1 MNINERPF
9 FISKDVLDTINS
21 ASWFLMDA
29 MWMLQMERI
38 SVAMIIPTIATGVL
52 LVYIEKRKTLTLINL
67 AILSWI
73 CMNVSWMF
81 SEVLEI
87 PFYLTVAKSLF
98 GLGLSF
104 ILAAVFVSGSVT
116 ETFSHFK
123 RFRILEKL
131 RKAP

>member
-1 MNINERPF
+1 MNTNERPF

-29 MWMLQMERI
+29 MWMLQMEQV
-38 SVAMIIPTIATGVL
+38 SVGMIVPTIASGVC

-81 SEVLEI
+81 
-87 PFYLTVAKSLF
+87 
-98 GLGLSF
+98 
-104 ILAAVFVSGSVT
+104 
-116 ETFSHFK
+116 
-123 RFRILEKL
+123 
-131 RKAP
+131 

>member
-1 MNINERPF
+1 MNTNERPF
-9 FISKDVLDTINS
+9 FLSKDMLDTVNS

-29 MWMLQMERI
+29 SWMLQAEKI
-38 SVAMIIPTIATGVL
+38 SVMMIVPTVVTGL
-52 LVYIEKRKTLTLINL
+52 CLVYIEKRKTVTLINL

-98 GLGLSF
+98 GLGLAF
-104 ILAAVFVSGSVT
+104 ILGAVLVSGSLT

-123 RFRILEKL
+123 RFRILDKL
-131 RKAP
+131 RKSS

>member
-1 MNINERPF
+1 MNTNERPF

-29 MWMLQMERI
+29 MWMLQMEQV
-38 SVAMIIPTIATGVL
+38 SVGMIVPTIASGVC

-87 PFYLTVAKSLF
+87 PLYLSVAKSLF

-104 ILAAVFVSGSVT
+104 ILAAVFVSGSLT

-131 RKAP
+131 RKSP

>member
-1 MNINERPF
+1 
-9 FISKDVLDTINS
+9 
-21 ASWFLMDA
+21 
-29 MWMLQMERI
+29 MEKI
-38 SVAMIIPTIATGVL
+38 SVAMIIPTIATGL
-52 LVYIEKRKTLTLINL
+52 CLVYIEKRKTLTLINL

-87 PFYLTVAKSLF
+87 PFYLTAAKSLF
-98 GLGLSF
+98 ALGLGF
-104 ILAAVFVSGSVT
+104 ILAAVFVSGSLT

>member
-1 MNINERPF
+1 M
-9 FISKDVLDTINS
+9 LDTVNS

-29 MWMLQMERI
+29 SWMLQAEKV
-38 SVAMIIPTIATGVL
+38 SVMMIVPTVVTGL
-52 LVYIEKRKTLTLINL
+52 CLVYIEKRKTVTLINL

-98 GLGLSF
+98 GLGLAF
-104 ILAAVFVSGSVT
+104 IVGAVFVSGSLT

-131 RKAP
+131 RKSP